1 MSHSQIY
8 LRFLHLTQAISGELP
23 TSNVDF
29 HALRLLE
36 AIAVAYAQCSPL
48 TVTNAM
54 ELNIIASPATLHRKL
69 DALREAGLV
78 EQEFEGKNRR
88 TKYLVLTQAAS
99 NYFEQMGK
107 ALVSA
112 TKQLPSG

>member
-1 MSHSQIY
+1 MRHSQIY

-23 TSNVDF
+23 SSSVDF
-29 HALRLLE
+29 SALRLLE
-36 AIAVAYAQCSPL
+36 AVAVAYAKGSPL

-54 ELNIIASPATLHRKL
+54 ELNTIASPATLHRKL

-88 TKYLVLTQAAS
+88 TKYLVPTQSAS
-99 NYFEQMGK
+99 KYFEQMGK
-107 ALVSA
+107 ALVTA
-112 TKQLPSG
+112 TKQP

>member
-8 LRFLHLTQAISGELP
+8 LRFIHITQAISGELL
-23 TSNVDF
+23 TSNVDS
-29 HALRLLE
+29 ASLRLLE
-36 AIAVAYAQCSPL
+36 AVAVAYTQGSPL

-54 ELNIIASPATLHRKL
+54 ELKNIASPATLHRKL

-88 TKYLVLTQAAS
+88 TKYLVPTQAACK
-99 NYFEQMGK
+99 YFEKMGR
-107 ALVSA
+107 ALVTA
-112 TKQLPSG
+112 IKHP

>member
-1 MSHSQIY
+1 MSNSQIY

-29 HALRLLE
+29 SALRLLE
-36 AIAVAYAQCSPL
+36 AIAVAKAQGSPL

-54 ELNIIASPATLHRKL
+54 ELNTLASPATLHRKL
-69 DALREAGLV
+69 DALLEAGLV

-88 TKYLVLTQAAS
+88 TKYLVPTQSAS
-99 NYFEQMGK
+99 KYFEQMGR
-107 ALVSA
+107 ALVTA
-112 TKQLPSG
+112 IKRP